1 MGKHDLTT
9 NPDPVI
15 ISIPKNMESYQEKLD
30 TIQVLLLNINKSEWP
45 SIIEELK
52 NTSKKY
58 L

>member
-1 MGKHDLTT
+1 MGKRDLTT

-15 ISIPKNMESYQEKLD
+15 IGIPKKMEPYQEKLD

-52 NTSKKY
+52 KTSKKY